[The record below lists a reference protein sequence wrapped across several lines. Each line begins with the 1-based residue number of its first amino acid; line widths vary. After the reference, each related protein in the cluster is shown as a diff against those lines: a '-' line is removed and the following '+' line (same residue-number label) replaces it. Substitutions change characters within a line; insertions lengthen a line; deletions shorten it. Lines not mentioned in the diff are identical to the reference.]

1 MYIKINVWLAWVYG
15 RHSEALAGPKLCQES
30 GQCGGVVAAAG
41 EGYTGRESEEY
52 A

>member
-1 MYIKINVWLAWVYG
+1 MYIQINVRLAWVSDG
-15 RHSEALAGPKLCQES
+15 DPEALAGPELCQES